1 MLPEDD
7 DGKKE
12 GAFADRT
19 LVLKFPPLAAPL
31 PPLGL
36 DWDMVVVVVVVVR
49 NPMLLQCKGRYD
61 QTNGHRCHRRHRSAP
76 WRGHRI
82 GHRKV
87 TRKLCFKKRVLS
99 GKASS
104 STSRRP

>member
-12 GAFADRT
+12 GAFADRA

-36 DWDMVVVVVVVVR
+36 DWDMLVVMVVVVR

-61 QTNGHRCHRRHRSAP
+61 QTNTRTCCNVANGH
-76 WRGHRI
+76 RGHRGQSNPEI
-82 GHRKV
+82 MFV
-87 TRKLCFKKRVLS
+87 WS
-99 GKASS
+99 
-104 STSRRP
+104 

>member
-12 GAFADRT
+12 GAFADRA

-36 DWDMVVVVVVVVR
+36 DWDMLVVMVVVVR

-61 QTNGHRCHRRHRSAP
+61 QTNNSHRPSANIESQSNP
-76 WRGHRI
+76 EIMFVW
-82 GHRKV
+82 
-87 TRKLCFKKRVLS
+87 S
-99 GKASS
+99 
-104 STSRRP
+104 

>member
-12 GAFADRT
+12 GAFADRA

-36 DWDMVVVVVVVVR
+36 DWDMLVVMVVVVR

-61 QTNGHRCHRRHRSAP
+61 QTNSVA
-76 WRGHRI
+76 I
-82 GHRKV
+82 GHRPSPWNDGMTTLYV
-87 TRKLCFKKRVLS
+87 RIDTYTYVHKR
-99 GKASS
+99 
-104 STSRRP
+104 

>member
-12 GAFADRT
+12 GAFADRA

-36 DWDMVVVVVVVVR
+36 DWDMLVVMVVVVR
-49 NPMLLQCKGRYD
+49 NESY
-61 QTNGHRCHRRHRSAP
+61 
-76 WRGHRI
+76 
-82 GHRKV
+82 
-87 TRKLCFKKRVLS
+87 
-99 GKASS
+99 ASS
-104 STSRRP
+104 MQGPVRSDQ